1 MGIHWNVIFSKLRL
15 GRVFPQRPEDSLHR
29 LFFDFLGGWRGF
41 ALLVLRNAA
50 GAMLVFPALLCLT
63 EPAASV
69 GLRAGSGAAMLTA
82 GLLVIGYL
90 TPIAALAAAAG
101 GVVAYRF
108 NLLSLC
114 APALADTKVSFALA
128 IPILLAIVLIG
139 PGRFSVDARLFGRRE
154 ILIPRTRNNT
164 NG

>member
-1 MGIHWNVIFSKLRL
+1 V
-15 GRVFPQRPEDSLHR
+15 HR

-41 ALLVLRNAA
+41 ALLVLRGAA
-50 GAMLVFPALLCLT
+50 GAMLVFPALLCLA

-82 GLLVIGYL
+82 GLLAVGYL
-90 TPIAALAAAAG
+90 TPIAALAAAAA

-114 APALADTKVSFALA
+114 APALADTKMSFALA

-154 ILIPRTRNNT
+154 ILIPRTRNHT